1 MEGAKS
7 DGDDLMD
14 DDYVERILMEA
25 NARPGEEVSD
35 DGDHSFPPVAP
46 PLEAAKSAAAEP
58 PGTGGGG
65 VAEPFLGMEFE
76 SDEAAKNLYNEYAR
90 RLGFPFRVGRS
101 RRSKGVQ
108 EVLIMKR
115 FVCSKEGVYRKKAS
129 GEGVR
134 KRERIS
140 MREGC
145 KAFMEVIRDKDR
157 WVVSK
162 LETAHTHVL
171 GTCSR
176 AGYLR
181 ARGFIDAAERATI
194 VASDATTLLRQTAFG
209 EGGDAQGLLDY
220 FRRRQAENPGF
231 FYALQVDNRSCVT
244 NAFWADARARTA
256 YACFGDAVTFDTT
269 YKKNKYMLPFVAFSG
284 VNHHLQPVIFGCALL
299 IDETEFSFAWLFET
313 WLEAMGGR
321 QPASLTSDQNRAM
334 AAAVARVFPG
344 TRHRFCKWLILSRT
358 KQKLAGAYA
367 SHPTLREELESCV
380 IHSETVRSFESSWV
394 AIVDRYDLRKNTW
407 LQALFNIRQRWV
419 PLYLRDAFFA
429 EVSPAQK
436 LETVNDVYKRYFNT
450 KTSLKVFLTQ
460 FELAM
465 AARHEKEAAADCET
479 LLRRPALKTASPIE
493 KQAAEV
499 YTGELFERFQ
509 DEFVEC
515 LAYNAY
521 KIKDGAVSKYSVARD
536 EDSLDNFVVSLDA
549 GKRAATCSCGKF
561 EFAGILCR
569 HVLGV
574 LLMVDLRV
582 LPDDCFLP
590 RWTRN
595 AKARTSSLG
604 SGAGATATATAAAAQ
619 GTMASRYND
628 LCQDAI
634 RLAEKGASSAE
645 VYKVAKAA
653 MDKAFSE
660 ILAAES
666 ILTRG
671 AAQRDAININEE
683 ITIDDASAAA
693 AAVAATEPSL
703 QQDPQ
708 RKVRHSQ
715 RRAPPLH
722 GPGFP
727 SPLCLGLLA
736 GSDEFLLPSSGD

>member
-76 SDEAAKNLYNEYAR
+76 
-90 RLGFPFRVGRS
+90 FPFRVGRS

-115 FVCSKEGVYRKKAS
+115 FVCSKEGIYRKKAS
-129 GEGVR
+129 GDGVR

-171 GTCSR
+171 
-176 AGYLR
+176 APAA
-181 ARGFIDAAERATI
+181 ARGISRATI

-284 VNHHLQPVIFGCALL
+284 VNHHLQP
-299 IDETEFSFAWLFET
+299 TEFSFAWLFET

-367 SHPTLREELESCV
+367 SHPRYG
-380 IHSETVRSFESSWV
+380 RSWRAASWV

-450 KTSLKVFLTQ
+450 KTSLK
-460 FELAM
+460 
-465 AARHEKEAAADCET
+465 
-479 LLRRPALKTASPIE
+479 TASPIE
-493 KQAAEV
+493 KQAAEA

-727 SPLCLGLLA
+727 SLLCLALLA